1 MVDGA
6 CVTYEF
12 WPSDAFQREFGLY
25 LVFSNFLLPVFILI
39 YCYCQILWILRQRI
53 TSGLDSGT
61 SGSSKFQ
68 TAKTNVI
75 KTLLIVVLFFFLCFA
90 SEETFYLLY
99 NLGYEVD
106 WDGVYY
112 KFSVVMV
119 FLNCTV
125 NPFIYLFNYKDFQK
139 ALRNLFCGDG
149 LQEEGQSQMQTTT
162 TRTWSTCWTFF

>member
-1 MVDGA
+1 M
-6 CVTYEF
+6 TYEF
-12 WPSDAFQREFGLY
+12 WPSYAFQRGFGLY
-25 LVFSNFLLPVFILI
+25 LVFSNFLLPVLILI
-39 YCYCQILWILRQRI
+39 YCYCWILWILQQCI
-53 TSGLDSGT
+53 TSGLESRT
-61 SGSSKFQ
+61 SGSAKFQ

-75 KTLLIVVLFFFLCFA
+75 KTLLIVVLFFFLCFL

-139 ALRNLFCGDG
+139 VMKNLFCSDE
-149 LQEEGQSQMQTTT
+149 LQEDGQSQLQTIS
-162 TRTWSTCWTFF
+162 TRA

>member
-1 MVDGA
+1 M
-6 CVTYEF
+6 TYEF
-12 WPSDAFQREFGLY
+12 WLSDAFQRRFGLY
-25 LVFSNFLLPVFILI
+25 LVFSNFLVLVLILI
-39 YCYCQILWILRQRI
+39 YFYCRILWILRQRI

-75 KTLLIVVLFFFLCFA
+75 KTLLIMVLFFFLCFA

-112 KFSVVMV
+112 KFSVVIV

-125 NPFIYLFNYKDFQK
+125 NPFICLFNYKDFQK
-139 ALRNLFCGDG
+139 ALKNLFCSDE
-149 LQEEGQSQMQTTT
+149 LQQDSQSHMHTTT
-162 TRTWSTCWTFF
+162 TWT